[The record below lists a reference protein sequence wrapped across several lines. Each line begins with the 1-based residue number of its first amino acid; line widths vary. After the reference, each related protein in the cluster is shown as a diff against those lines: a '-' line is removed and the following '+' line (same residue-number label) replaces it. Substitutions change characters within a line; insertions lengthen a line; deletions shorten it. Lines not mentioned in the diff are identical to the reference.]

1 MRLLCF
7 RHIFKRKLI
16 VCAHLYKY
24 LNRRTQS
31 HRETAKIGI
40 ITKFFLN
47 SILMSFLNPF
57 PFLRSPNAAVTRQ
70 MFNLNLK
77 KKKKK
82 KTKTKRQKIK
92 QNRDRDIIL
101 AVVSKNVNG

>member
-24 LNRRTQS
+24 LNKRTQS

-40 ITKFFLN
+40 ITKFSPN

-57 PFLRSPNAAVTRQ
+57 PFLRSPNAAVTRE

-77 KKKKK
+77 KTNKTKQKK
-82 KTKTKRQKIK
+82 KTTKNKTKQR
-92 QNRDRDIIL
+92 
-101 AVVSKNVNG
+101 

>member
-16 VCAHLYKY
+16 VCAHLDKY

-47 SILMSFLNPF
+47 FILMSFLNPF
-57 PFLRSPNAAVTRQ
+57 PFSRSPNAAVTRQ

-77 KKKKK
+77 KKKTKNK
-82 KTKTKRQKIK
+82 KTKRQKIK

-101 AVVSKNVNG
+101 AIVSKNVNG

>member
-77 KKKKK
+77 KKQKQK
-82 KTKTKRQKIK
+82 KTKRQKTK

-101 AVVSKNVNG
+101 AIVSKNVNG

>member
-1 MRLLCF
+1 MRLLYF

-40 ITKFFLN
+40 ITKFFPN

-57 PFLRSPNAAVTRQ
+57 PFLRSPNAAVTRE

-77 KKKKK
+77 KTN
-82 KTKTKRQKIK
+82 KTKQKKKRQKIK
-92 QNRDRDIIL
+92 QNRDRYIIL
-101 AVVSKNVNG
+101 AIV

>member
-82 KTKTKRQKIK
+82 KKKNKKKKKKTKKKKKKKK
-92 QNRDRDIIL
+92 QYFETL
-101 AVVSKNVNG
+101 A

>member
-40 ITKFFLN
+40 ITKFFPN

-77 KKKKK
+77 KKQKQK
-82 KTKTKRQKIK
+82 KRQKIK

-101 AVVSKNVNG
+101 AIV

>member
-40 ITKFFLN
+40 ITKFFLD

-77 KKKKK
+77 KTKKQKNK
-82 KTKTKRQKIK
+82 TTKNKTKQR
-92 QNRDRDIIL
+92 
-101 AVVSKNVNG
+101 

>member
-16 VCAHLYKY
+16 VCAHLDKY

-47 SILMSFLNPF
+47 FILMSFLNPF
-57 PFLRSPNAAVTRQ
+57 PFSRSPNAAVTRQ

-77 KKKKK
+77 KTKKQKQK
-82 KTKTKRQKIK
+82 QKNKTTKNKTKQR
-92 QNRDRDIIL
+92 
-101 AVVSKNVNG
+101 